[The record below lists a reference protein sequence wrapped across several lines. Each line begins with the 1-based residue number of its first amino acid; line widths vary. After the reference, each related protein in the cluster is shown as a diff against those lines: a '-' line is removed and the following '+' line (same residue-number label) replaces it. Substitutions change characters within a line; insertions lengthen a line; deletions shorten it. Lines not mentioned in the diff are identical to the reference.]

1 MRTFKKFLVLLTF
14 VLLIG
19 SMTACSS
26 INKVTKNFREAGYNY
41 YQYNFKGGSLLFN
54 DVDAIVEE
62 LNITIIIETTVT
74 TEEFNDITTTS
85 TVPNVT
91 TVTINQIANV
101 IGFSV
106 YAFTNSRDIVVVV
119 IEFESEARMNEV
131 LEQSL
136 TLQALVEGLDREDY
150 INGNCLLIADAE
162 VYEEVVEIFQGR
174 YVPEDN
180 PTTEEPTTEA
190 PTTVLETT
198 AN

>member
-19 SMTACSS
+19 SLTACSS
-26 INKVTKNFREAGYNY
+26 INKITKDFKEAGYNY
-41 YQYNFKGGSLLFN
+41 YEYNFKGNSLLFS
-54 DVDAIVEE
+54 DVDAIVSD
-62 LNITIIIETTVT
+62 LDVTIIETTAT

-85 TVPNVT
+85 TLEEST
-91 TVTINQIANV
+91 TVTINQIASV

-106 YAFTNSRDIVVVV
+106 YAFTDSRDIVVIV

-131 LEQSL
+131 LDQSP
-136 TLQALVEGLDREDY
+136 TLQALVEGLDAADY

-162 VYEEVVEIFQGR
+162 VYDEVVEIFQGR
-174 YVPEDN
+174 YIPEEN

-198 AN
+198 TN

>member
-26 INKVTKNFREAGYNY
+26 INKVTKNFREAGYYY
-41 YQYNFKGGSLLFN
+41 YQYNFKGDSLLFN
-54 DVDAIVEE
+54 DVDAIVSE
-62 LNITIIIETTVT
+62 LNITIIETTAT
-74 TEEFNDITTTS
+74 TQEFNDITTTS
-85 TVPNVT
+85 TLDAVT

-106 YAFTNSRDIVVVV
+106 YAFTDSRDIVVIV

-131 LEQSL
+131 LDQSL
-136 TLQALVEGLDREDY
+136 TLQALVEGLDKEDY

-162 VYEEVVEIFQGR
+162 VYEQVVEIFQGR
-174 YVPEDN
+174 FVPEDN

>member
-19 SMTACSS
+19 SLTACSS
-26 INKVTKNFREAGYNY
+26 INKITKNFKEAGYNY
-41 YQYNFKGGSLLFN
+41 YEYNFKGDSLLFS
-54 DVDAIVEE
+54 DVDAIVED
-62 LNITIIIETTVT
+62 LNITIIETTVT

-85 TVPNVT
+85 TLDAVT

-106 YAFTNSRDIVVVV
+106 YAFTDSRDIVVVV

-131 LEQSL
+131 LDQSP
-136 TLQALVEGLDREDY
+136 TLQALVEGLDEADY

-174 YVPEDN
+174 YIPEEN

-198 AN
+198 TN

>member
-26 INKVTKNFREAGYNY
+26 INKVTKNFKEAGYNY
-41 YQYNFKGGSLLFN
+41 YQYNFKGDSLLFS
-54 DVDAIVEE
+54 DVDAIVSE
-62 LNITIIIETTVT
+62 LNITIIETTAT
-74 TEEFNDITTTS
+74 TQEFNDITTTS
-85 TVPNVT
+85 TLDAVT

-106 YAFTNSRDIVVVV
+106 YAFTDSRDIVVIV

-136 TLQALVEGLDREDY
+136 TLQALVEGLDKEDY

-162 VYEEVVEIFQGR
+162 VYEQVVEIFQGR
-174 YVPEDN
+174 FVPEEN

>member
-19 SMTACSS
+19 SLTACSS
-26 INKVTKNFREAGYNY
+26 INKITKNFKEAGYNY
-41 YQYNFKGGSLLFN
+41 YEYNFKGDSLLFS
-54 DVDAIVEE
+54 DVDAIVED
-62 LNITIIIETTVT
+62 LNITIIETTIT

-85 TVPNVT
+85 TIPAAT

-106 YAFTNSRDIVVVV
+106 YAFTDSRDIVVVV

-131 LEQSL
+131 LDQSP
-136 TLQALVEGLDREDY
+136 TLQALVEGLDAADY

-174 YVPEDN
+174 YIPEEN

-198 AN
+198 TN

>member
-19 SMTACSS
+19 SLTACSS
-26 INKVTKNFREAGYNY
+26 INKITKNFKEAGYNY
-41 YQYNFKGGSLLFN
+41 YEYNFKGDSLLFS
-54 DVDAIVEE
+54 DVDAIVSD
-62 LNITIIIETTVT
+62 LDVTVIETTAT
-74 TEEFNDITTTS
+74 TQEFNDITTTS
-85 TVPNVT
+85 TLDAVT

-106 YAFTNSRDIVVVV
+106 YAFTDSRDIVVIV

-131 LEQSL
+131 LDQSP
-136 TLQALVEGLDREDY
+136 TLQALVEGLDAADY

-174 YVPEDN
+174 YIPEDN

>member
-26 INKVTKNFREAGYNY
+26 INKVTKNFKEAGYNY
-41 YQYNFKGGSLLFN
+41 YQYNFKGDSLLFS
-54 DVDAIVEE
+54 DVDAIVSE
-62 LNITIIIETTVT
+62 LNITIIETTAT
-74 TEEFNDITTTS
+74 TQEFNDITTTS
-85 TVPNVT
+85 TLDAVT

-106 YAFTNSRDIVVVV
+106 YAFTDSRDIVVIV

-131 LEQSL
+131 LDQSL
-136 TLQALVEGLDREDY
+136 TLQALVEGLDEEDY

-162 VYEEVVEIFQGR
+162 VYEQVVEIFQGR

>member
-19 SMTACSS
+19 SLTACSS
-26 INKVTKNFREAGYNY
+26 INKITKNFKEAGYNY
-41 YQYNFKGGSLLFN
+41 YEYNFKGESLLFS
-54 DVDAIVEE
+54 DVDAIVED
-62 LNITIIIETTVT
+62 LNITIIETTVT

-85 TVPNVT
+85 TLEEVT

-106 YAFTNSRDIVVVV
+106 YAFTDSRDIVVVV

-131 LEQSL
+131 LDQSP
-136 TLQALVEGLDREDY
+136 TLQALVEGLDAADY

-174 YVPEDN
+174 YIPEDN

>member
-19 SMTACSS
+19 SLTACSS
-26 INKVTKNFREAGYNY
+26 INKITKNFKEAGYNY
-41 YQYNFKGGSLLFN
+41 YEYNFKGESLLFS
-54 DVDAIVEE
+54 DVDAIVED
-62 LNITIIIETTVT
+62 LNITIIETTVT

-85 TVPNVT
+85 TLEEVT

-106 YAFTNSRDIVVVV
+106 YAFTNSRDLVVVV

-131 LEQSL
+131 LDQSP
-136 TLQALVEGLDREDY
+136 TLQALVEGLDAADY

-174 YVPEDN
+174 YIPEDN